1 MTQLKDELRRR
12 KAKVSG
18 NKATLVERLES
29 YQRNHN
35 FGADEK
41 LDDEP
46 YEMETP
52 APSQYRDINRDSPV
66 PVLTEET
73 VAAYMKLHDQKLRS
87 NVLDMYAERF
97 LKSIRMAQN
106 DGLTFQERG

>member
-1 MTQLKDELRRR
+1 MVPVNFGNLSVTQLKEELRRR

-52 APSQYRDINRDSPV
+52 APSQYRDINSDSPV
-66 PVLTEET
+66 PVLKEWEET
-73 VAAYMKLHDQKLRS
+73 FAAYMKLHDQKL
-87 NVLDMYAERF
+87 MKTIKY
-97 LKSIRMAQN
+97 
-106 DGLTFQERG
+106 FQ

>member
-1 MTQLKDELRRR
+1 MVPVNFGHLSVTQLKDELRRR

-46 YEMETP
+46 
-52 APSQYRDINRDSPV
+52 
-66 PVLTEET
+66 
-73 VAAYMKLHDQKLRS
+73 
-87 NVLDMYAERF
+87 
-97 LKSIRMAQN
+97 
-106 DGLTFQERG
+106 